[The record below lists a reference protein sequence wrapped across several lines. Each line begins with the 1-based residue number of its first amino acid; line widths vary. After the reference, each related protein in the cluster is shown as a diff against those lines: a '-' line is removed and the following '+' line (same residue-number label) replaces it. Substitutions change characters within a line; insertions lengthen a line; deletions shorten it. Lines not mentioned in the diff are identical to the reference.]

1 MIGSYVNVHLRE
13 PDLVVSWVELRKI
26 DAAGVYVYVRNGIP
40 EGQGMRFFP
49 MARVVEVVD
58 TGRRP

>member
-26 DAAGVYVYVRNGIP
+26 DAAGVYV
-40 EGQGMRFFP
+40 
-49 MARVVEVVD
+49 
-58 TGRRP
+58 